1 MTKSSSGPTLDAFKS
16 AQACRAPNPTCNSS
30 QREHQFTRQ
39 QTPSQPHQT
48 CRQREQIPHCSA
60 NLDLPRRPKELRLAC
75 RRLRDRP
82 SPLFI
87 GSKSRNSCQDP
98 KVFLACI
105 RRTRTGRPRARLPQS
120 HFGLQIALYAPS
132 APEPRVP
139 STVDRN
145 QRPPN
150 FPTIAASSGMGPL
163 ETTMDAYC
171 DNDAS
176 TGPPIALQVR
186 FTSRVWTSR
195 PADLHPSVGL
205 HSRLRLR
212 ERDASDGT
220 NAKKNVFISVTSVDR
235 ARRSGARARTSAVST
250 SCFAHCRRPLRSAP
264 RWTPKRVDGTQQ
276 REESYSVERVCVSS
290 STRGSFESESIDD
303 GRTQLGTSLTA
314 YRVAMVI
321 QRERMMRDDEFNVYI
336 PCGRRR

>member
-1 MTKSSSGPTLDAFKS
+1 MAREVERGVVE
-16 AQACRAPNPTCNSS
+16 CRGVRAGRGRC
-30 QREHQFTRQ
+30 
-39 QTPSQPHQT
+39 
-48 CRQREQIPHCSA
+48 A
-60 NLDLPRRPKELRLAC
+60 A
-75 RRLRDRP
+75 
-82 SPLFI
+82 
-87 GSKSRNSCQDP
+87 
-98 KVFLACI
+98 AA
-105 RRTRTGRPRARLPQS
+105 TGD
-120 HFGLQIALYAPS
+120 GLVL
-132 APEPRVP
+132 EG
-139 STVDRN
+139 VDK
-145 QRPPN
+145 
-150 FPTIAASSGMGPL
+150 
-163 ETTMDAYC
+163 
-171 DNDAS
+171 
-176 TGPPIALQVR
+176 
-186 FTSRVWTSR
+186 W
-195 PADLHPSVGL
+195 
-205 HSRLRLR
+205 
-212 ERDASDGT
+212 ERDVGGDRVVDT